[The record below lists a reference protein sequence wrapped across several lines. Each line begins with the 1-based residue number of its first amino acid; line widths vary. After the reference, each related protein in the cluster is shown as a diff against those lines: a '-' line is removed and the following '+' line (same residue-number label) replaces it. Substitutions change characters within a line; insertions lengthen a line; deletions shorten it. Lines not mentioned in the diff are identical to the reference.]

1 MRTQQCEQDAWRTRT
16 VTEEEFTEILENRLE
31 ELEEK
36 VEETSAFDRLD
47 LNDAKARRDEVE
59 KLVQKVKNHD

>member
-1 MRTQQCEQDAWRTRT
+1 